1 MRARGRAA
9 KRLEAARAREALAI
23 EAAAKAQT
31 QRDELASWWRT
42 WKQRSGP
49 LSAFPMRSTRSR
61 RAAAARDEP
70 AVPRSPPAKG
80 GLPKVRPDESDDSDE
95 SVRADSAKGIG
106 RSSAGSDGDGED
118 DDGGSG
124 SDSAKS
130 TAARKRRP
138 NGRRAGQGATRT
150 WLASCSSWTTL
161 MRSSTL
167 IAHGRPR
174 DAEVSSD
181 DTGDA
186 DDPAGALARGG
197 ARSLELGSRQAE
209 RLERRLRKHHDTV
222 SSPSRAP
229 AVAASNGTP
238 IGSARGSRK
247 VAAAERSASDD
258 ELTLGG
264 SMSTP
269 AAAGRLGPHAAL
281 SGITQRTA
289 SAVFGAVRHLA
300 GGAAAAESP
309 DSFVGVDVDDH
320 DCKARGMRTRSHGST
335 SPAGSP
341 DAVEGP
347 SSGSELDLPGCP
359 PVTRAPSTRSSATA
373 RGAASAGRGPGRS
386 GAQAAGSSPSVRPPA
401 SPPDTRAGA
410 PGGGGGLAD
419 GAEVS
424 LALRTVLAAERA
436 NDLSVQQLRMQHE
449 TSQRALKSEKDA
461 SSRHDTHDMKVLRM
475 LVNDCSASY
484 TPPVAESES
493 PSADTR
499 MLTSQWLPTVKRRVA
514 DAVTRAE
521 MYGILFVP
529 TSRILKYP
537 AKYRFGRNGLHPDL
551 FKTYTFENASTMAP
565 LDADVDAL
573 DKPLTSNDLS
583 DTLVVLDER
592 CEQMVNWVE
601 KVLSRNL
608 ASRLLEFFEW
618 GSRSVKHDRKGL
630 WALTDWKGL
639 ILDVLDEVTRHIDV
653 QLDLCKSLCEGAV
666 DEDAFFPSLA
676 KVRMVAMTKQPDG
689 SRSVQPAWVPLILA
703 DMVDASSGVVTVV
716 SKVAALRAKQL
727 EATEYERNRAGAMAR
742 AAVKKRA
749 LERSL

>member
-1 MRARGRAA
+1 MAD
-9 KRLEAARAREALAI
+9 LEAAKQTIGRLSDEVDTLTKAAEARA
-23 EAAAKAQT
+23 
-31 QRDELASWWRT
+31 
-42 WKQRSGP
+42 
-49 LSAFPMRSTRSR
+49 
-61 RAAAARDEP
+61 EP

-80 GLPKVRPDESDDSDE
+80 GLPKVRPDGSDDSDE
-95 SVRADSAKGIG
+95 SVRGDSAKGIG
-106 RSSAGSDGDGED
+106 RSSADSDGDGED
-118 DDGGSG
+118 DDGGSASG
-124 SDSAKS
+124 SAKS
-130 TAARKRRP
+130 TAARKRRS
-138 NGRRAGQGATRT
+138 NVDE
-150 WLASCSSWTTL
+150 LAKSDPDLAYQLRL
-161 MRSSTL
+161 MDDANL
-167 IAHGRPR
+167 FKYAIAHGRPR

-181 DTGDA
+181 DSGDA

-197 ARSLELGSRQAE
+197 ARSLELGSRQEE

-222 SSPSRAP
+222 PSPSRAP

-238 IGSARGSRK
+238 GGAARGSRK

-309 DSFVGVDVDDH
+309 DSFVGVEVDDH
-320 DCKARGMRTRSHGST
+320 DCTARGMRTCSHGST

-347 SSGSELDLPGCP
+347 TSGSELDLPGCP
-359 PVTRAPSTRSSATA
+359 PVTRTPSTRSSATA

-386 GAQAAGSSPSVRPPA
+386 GAQAAGSSSSVRPPA

-424 LALRTVLAAERA
+424 LALRTVLSAERA
-436 NDLSVQQLRMQHE
+436 NDLSVQNLRMQHE
-449 TSQRALKSEKDA
+449 TSQRALKAEKDA
-461 SSRHDTHDMKVLRM
+461 SSRHDTHDMKVPRM

-499 MLTSQWLPTVKRRVA
+499 MLTSQWLPTVKRRVV

-529 TSRILKYP
+529 TSRILKYS
-537 AKYRFGRNGLHPDL
+537 AKCRFGRNGLHPDL

-583 DTLVVLDER
+583 DTLVVL
-592 CEQMVNWVE
+592 
-601 KVLSRNL
+601 
-608 ASRLLEFFEW
+608 AS
-618 GSRSVKHDRKGL
+618 
-630 WALTDWKGL
+630 A
-639 ILDVLDEVTRHIDV
+639 
-653 QLDLCKSLCEGAV
+653 
-666 DEDAFFPSLA
+666 
-676 KVRMVAMTKQPDG
+676 
-689 SRSVQPAWVPLILA
+689 
-703 DMVDASSGVVTVV
+703 AS
-716 SKVAALRAKQL
+716 KW
-727 EATEYERNRAGAMAR
+727 
-742 AAVKKRA
+742 
-749 LERSL
+749 